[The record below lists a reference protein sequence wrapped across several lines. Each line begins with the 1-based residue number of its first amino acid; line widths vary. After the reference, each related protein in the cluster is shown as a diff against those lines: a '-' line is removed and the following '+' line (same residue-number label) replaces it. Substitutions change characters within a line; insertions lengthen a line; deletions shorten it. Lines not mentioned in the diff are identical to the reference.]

1 MMEGYQK
8 YKRQY
13 FLPPEPCM
21 DWAGKEYI
29 QASFVDVP
37 WKVLCSGITG
47 RSHLYESE
55 YAESS

>member
-1 MMEGYQK
+1 MEGYQK

-29 QASFVDVP
+29 EKAPQWCSVDLRG
-37 WKVLCSGITG
+37 WQSGIDHTD
-47 RSHLYESE
+47 ESG
-55 YAESS
+55 